1 MTYSF
6 RHKSNIKNR
15 VLTILL
21 LFVFVIG
28 GGVAALV
35 LTSNS
40 PKEAYFL
47 AEKETFNILNEA
59 LSDRYKEEIHWN
71 ELQQTKPTE
80 QTITVGADFSLP
92 QTTEP
97 NASFNPAQL
106 LSHSALTITAQTDLE
121 QEKMAVDLQ
130 LNVAGMKVEGFQLY
144 LNEEMMNMNFPFMDE
159 TVQLQYED
167 TGTVLHQLDPL
178 IFTGE
183 ETFEFGDL
191 FGKNAV
197 EGTQYL
203 HKYGA
208 LLYEKLPEEAFTLT
222 DETIDLN
229 GNSINTEKIELR
241 LTEKQVIDVFTYL
254 LQQMKEDEAF
264 KQWAEKQF
272 SSLYA
277 ADGKK
282 TDMDTVLEEW
292 LQMLPNWKMPEGFT
306 STIWTKDNLIVKR
319 KLQFEYA
326 PETKQYLYLTLEGT
340 QNWTKEEQTMDYVFD
355 FGDAYSVGT
364 IELNG
369 SLSWKEGKAED
380 DMQMQFGP
388 YLLAYQ
394 GEEKSTDGEKE
405 FVRNFTIEDG
415 NTSQT
420 LSWEGTA
427 HYDADR
433 MEGEYTIAMKDNKTE
448 QQWFGITVDQKAK
461 EISEV
466 VIPSFPNTIDIG
478 NMEPEERK
486 EFWEKD
492 FMAKFQQW
500 IFNHLTGSS
509 F

>member
-1 MTYSF
+1 
-6 RHKSNIKNR
+6 
-15 VLTILL
+15 
-21 LFVFVIG
+21 
-28 GGVAALV
+28 
-35 LTSNS
+35 
-40 PKEAYFL
+40 
-47 AEKETFNILNEA
+47 
-59 LSDRYKEEIHWN
+59 
-71 ELQQTKPTE
+71 
-80 QTITVGADFSLP
+80 
-92 QTTEP
+92 
-97 NASFNPAQL
+97 
-106 LSHSALTITAQTDLE
+106 
-121 QEKMAVDLQ
+121 
-130 LNVAGMKVEGFQLY
+130 
-144 LNEEMMNMNFPFMDE
+144 
-159 TVQLQYED
+159 
-167 TGTVLHQLDPL
+167 
-178 IFTGE
+178 
-183 ETFEFGDL
+183 
-191 FGKNAV
+191 
-197 EGTQYL
+197 
-203 HKYGA
+203 
-208 LLYEKLPEEAFTLT
+208 
-222 DETIDLN
+222 
-229 GNSINTEKIELR
+229 
-241 LTEKQVIDVFTYL
+241 
-254 LQQMKEDEAF
+254 
-264 KQWAEKQF
+264 
-272 SSLYA
+272 
-277 ADGKK
+277 
-282 TDMDTVLEEW
+282 
-292 LQMLPNWKMPEGFT
+292 
-306 STIWTKDNLIVKR
+306 
-319 KLQFEYA
+319 
-326 PETKQYLYLTLEGT
+326 
-340 QNWTKEEQTMDYVFD
+340 MDYVFD

-448 QQWFGITVDQKAK
+448 QQWFGITVDQKAN